1 MTPLGNRRLRPGFLV
16 LAALTLGGLIVAAPP
31 ATRPA
36 HANPAGSVH
45 LPDLRTVIPDD
56 GFGIADGPDGP
67 ELRYTHLVYNAGAG
81 PLRIQPAYS
90 EAAGTYLGEQE
101 LTTHDSSGNWS
112 VVSTRRVADDF
123 RYHAEHGHFHF
134 PLASF
139 GLYRVA
145 ADGGPGA
152 AVTMSPKVGF
162 CISDSYIYDAS
173 VPHAGVGHDLW
184 GSCSDPTSLRGIAV
198 GGADEYDYRDPGQA
212 IPMTGVPDGTYWFR
226 AESDPE
232 DDFVESDES
241 NNETDVLVT
250 IANGEVTPG
259 ARQQP
264 DTTPCRAALE
274 GVRDG
279 DRLTGTVPLSA
290 STSAGA
296 PDRVSY
302 LLDGTVVGASSGPAP
317 YAVDWDATGAVDGRH
332 WLAARVR
339 TTAGAVCTSPVL
351 AVDVDTSSG
360 PDTTGPQVRF
370 TDPQAGGTVGGRVA
384 VAVSAADASGVDRVQ
399 LLVDGQPLGDALTD
413 PPYSLVWDSRA
424 VSPGPHRLT
433 ARATDRL
440 GNATV
445 ADLDVTVVASTPPKP
460 IGLDSSVVARGR
472 DRLTT
477 PSFSTRYRRV
487 VLLALVSYDGP
498 SGADQQ
504 GATVTGAGL
513 TWTLVK
519 RSNTQAG
526 DAEIWSAKATNQLT
540 NATVTATPEKS
551 GYSGSLTVIAY
562 RNAAGVGIAG
572 ASGAPSGAPDIY
584 LPGIG
589 MGSWVFAVGHDW
601 DRAVARTPVAGQVLQ
616 DQWLATS
623 VGDTFWV
630 QSTASPNAAPGLV
643 TIHDNAPTND
653 RWNYAAVE
661 VLPALIGPPPPPPP
675 PAAPALSGTVPASPS
690 NTTPPKVLGSA

>member
-1 MTPLGNRRLRPGFLV
+1 MTPLGNPRLRPGLLV
-16 LAALTLGGLIVAAPP
+16 LAALTLGGLAVAAPP

-36 HANPAGSVH
+36 HANPAESVH

-56 GFGIADGPDGP
+56 GFGITDGPGRP
-67 ELRYTHLVYNAGAG
+67 RA
-81 PLRIQPAYS
+81 PLHPPGVQRRRRA
-90 EAAGTYLGEQE
+90 AAGSSRRTRRRPARYLGEQE

-112 VVSTRRVADDF
+112 VLSTRRVADDF

-173 VPHAGVGHDLW
+173 VPHAGAGHDLW

-259 ARQQP
+259 ARRQP

-339 TTAGAVCTSPVL
+339 TATGAVCTSPVL
-351 AVDVDTSSG
+351 AVDVDPAPG
-360 PDTTGPQVRF
+360 PTPPVRRSASP
-370 TDPQAGGTVGGRVA
+370 TRRRAAR
-384 VAVSAADASGVDRVQ
+384 SAAG
-399 LLVDGQPLGDALTD
+399 
-413 PPYSLVWDSRA
+413 SR
-424 VSPGPHRLT
+424 SP
-433 ARATDRL
+433 
-440 GNATV
+440 
-445 ADLDVTVVASTPPKP
+445 
-460 IGLDSSVVARGR
+460 
-472 DRLTT
+472 
-477 PSFSTRYRRV
+477 
-487 VLLALVSYDGP
+487 
-498 SGADQQ
+498 
-504 GATVTGAGL
+504 
-513 TWTLVK
+513 
-519 RSNTQAG
+519 
-526 DAEIWSAKATNQLT
+526 
-540 NATVTATPEKS
+540 
-551 GYSGSLTVIAY
+551 
-562 RNAAGVGIAG
+562 
-572 ASGAPSGAPDIY
+572 
-584 LPGIG
+584 
-589 MGSWVFAVGHDW
+589 
-601 DRAVARTPVAGQVLQ
+601 
-616 DQWLATS
+616 
-623 VGDTFWV
+623 
-630 QSTASPNAAPGLV
+630 
-643 TIHDNAPTND
+643 
-653 RWNYAAVE
+653 
-661 VLPALIGPPPPPPP
+661 
-675 PAAPALSGTVPASPS
+675 
-690 NTTPPKVLGSA
+690 